1 MSINHSNNSMGN
13 TKSAEISQFIR
24 VKNDE
29 GVVIKQNNVTR
40 EMYDLVDSNKSMYF
54 YVAHVNVSEI
64 YDYFLNYR
72 RMELLKGGHTIC
84 GFTSIFM
91 INTQNPDVY
100 MNVNFTSGD
109 YDTVRVYR
117 NKKYVET
124 KHINDLTDLSNLL
137 THILNINYAECE
149 SKNVKFDIMIAMK

>member
-1 MSINHSNNSMGN
+1 
-13 TKSAEISQFIR
+13 
-24 VKNDE
+24 
-29 GVVIKQNNVTR
+29 
-40 EMYDLVDSNKSMYF
+40 
-54 YVAHVNVSEI
+54 
-64 YDYFLNYR
+64 
-72 RMELLKGGHTIC
+72 
-84 GFTSIFM
+84 M